1 MASSRKCIGPAR
13 RLLRDRRGTSSV
25 EFSLVCLLFFMMV
38 LGVIDFSR
46 AMWEWNAAAKSTHWG
61 VRYAVVNDMVS
72 IKLASFNGVLV
83 GVSAGQSVT
92 AAEVTTALGSD
103 TFTCT
108 NAGCDDGNGV
118 DGNTTT
124 SFNDIAFGL
133 IVAEVQKIYDR
144 IGAENV
150 VVEYRHVGL
159 GFSGDP
165 TSPDLHPLVTVRLRN
180 MTFDFVT
187 PGLAGLWPLSM
198 PDFAASMTGEDL
210 CSDLTGC

>member
-1 MASSRKCIGPAR
+1 
-13 RLLRDRRGTSSV
+13 
-25 EFSLVCLLFFMMV
+25 
-38 LGVIDFSR
+38 
-46 AMWEWNAAAKSTHWG
+46 MWEWNAASKATHWG
-61 VRYAVVNDMVS
+61 VRYAIVNDMVS
-72 IKLASFNGVLV
+72 IKLAGFSGVLA
-83 GVSAGQSVT
+83 GVAAGSSVT
-92 AAEVTTALGSD
+92 ADKVKAEIGSD

-108 NAGCDDGNGV
+108 NAGCDDGVGGGV

-124 SFNDIAFGL
+124 SFDTDAFAN

-144 IGAENV
+144 VGPENV

-187 PGLAGLWPLSM
+187 PGLAGLWPLTM
-198 PDFAASMTGEDL
+198 PDFAASMTGEA
-210 CSDLTGC
+210 LTTPDP

>member
-46 AMWEWNAAAKSTHWG
+46 AMWEWNAASKATHWG

-72 IKLASFNGVLV
+72 KELADFRGTLLTPPVE
-83 GVSAGQSVT
+83 AGTSVDPSVI
-92 AAEVTTALGSD
+92 VTEFGTD
-103 TFTCT
+103 TFTCINT
-108 NAGCDDGNGV
+108 GCNGNGDTGV
-118 DGNTTT
+118 A
-124 SFNDIAFGL
+124 FNDIAFGL
-133 IVAEVQKIYDR
+133 IVAQMQKIYDR
-144 IGAENV
+144 IGLENV
-150 VVEYRHVGL
+150 EVEYRHIGL
-159 GFSGDP
+159 GFSGAP
-165 TSPDLHPLVTVRLRN
+165 PPAPDLHPLVTVRLRN

-187 PGLAGLWPLSM
+187 PGLAGLWPLTM

-210 CSDLTGC
+210 TSF

>member
-46 AMWEWNAAAKSTHWG
+46 AMWEWNAASKATHWG

-72 IKLASFNGVLV
+72 IKLAGFSGVLA
-83 GVSAGQSVT
+83 GVAAGSSVT
-92 AAEVTTALGSD
+92 AAEVTTALGTD
-103 TFTCT
+103 TFTCN
-108 NAGCDDGNGV
+108 NAGCNGDG
-118 DGNTTT
+118 TAA
-124 SFNDIAFGL
+124 SFDADAFDL

-144 IGAENV
+144 IRAENV

-198 PDFAASMTGEDL
+198 PDFTASMTGEDL
-210 CSDLTGC
+210 TSF